1 MCHGD
6 MATGIRA
13 ANDGLD
19 PLDATQTIHV
29 DDSLDSYGSRRKK
42 SRVHINLCTLIQKS
56 DRKKGSEI
64 TRTMSN
70 LSSTKGS
77 EITRTMSNLS
87 STKGSEITRT
97 MSNLSSTHLTSCL
110 GPGRGRGRGTY
121 ELISISWLL
130 DAVSE
135 HILPTDLS
143 RYTICML

>member
-87 STKGSEITRT
+87 ST
-97 MSNLSSTHLTSCL
+97 HLTSCL

>member
-6 MATGIRA
+6 MATGIRVT
-13 ANDGLD
+13 NDGLD
-19 PLDATQTIHV
+19 PLDATQTIDV
-29 DDSLDSYGSRRKK
+29 DDSLDSYGGSRRNK

-56 DRKKGSEI
+56 DRKKGLEI

-70 LSSTKGS
+70 LST
-77 EITRTMSNLS
+77 
-87 STKGSEITRT
+87 
-97 MSNLSSTHLTSCL
+97 THLTNI
-110 GPGRGRGRGTY
+110 GPGRGRGTY

-143 RYTICML
+143 SYTICML